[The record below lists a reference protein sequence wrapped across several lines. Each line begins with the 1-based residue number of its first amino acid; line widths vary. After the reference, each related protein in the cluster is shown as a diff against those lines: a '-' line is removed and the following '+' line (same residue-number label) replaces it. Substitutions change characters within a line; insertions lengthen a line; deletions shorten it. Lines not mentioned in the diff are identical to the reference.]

1 MPSPA
6 IGIPDRTN
14 GQADGLNRTVSNSYN
29 DLATSPNASFQSPP
43 GSFGGRLAAS
53 AKSLKPFHTQD
64 IKVLLLENVNK
75 TGQDILKKQGYQ
87 IEILKSS
94 LPENELIEKIQ
105 DVHVIGIRSKTQ
117 LTANV
122 LKHAKNLIVIGCF
135 CIGTNQVDLKYA
147 AENGIAVFNSPFSN
161 SRSVAEQMIGE
172 IISLARQIG
181 DRNNELHQGVW
192 NKVSAGCWEV
202 RGKTLGIVGYGHVG
216 SQLSVLAEAM
226 GMRVIYYDV
235 VNLMS
240 LGTSNQVP
248 SLDALLQQ
256 ADFVTLHVPEL
267 PETINM
273 ISTKQFEQMKNGS
286 YLLNASRGTVV
297 DIPALIKASQAGK
310 LAGAALDVY
319 PNEPA
324 GNGPKFTNE
333 LNTWT
338 EELRNLKN
346 IILTPH
352 IGGSTE
358 EAQAA
363 IGIEVADALVNYVNF
378 GTTAGAVNM
387 PEVTLRSL
395 TIEEPNHVRVI
406 YIHKNIPGVLRRV
419 NEILGDHNVDKQM
432 TDSRGDVAYLMADIS
447 NVNISEIQQL
457 YQSLEDLGSR
467 IRTRVLSTLA
477 GWVFGG
483 VTDDEGNGQRLHIF
497 SAARRR
503 LTPHQ
508 YRWSSR
514 PAVWQYRRS
523 SMLTGGESGLASPQ
537 PVGSSDATR
546 RDSHCFRASGYHW
559 IPRLRSVPEMSA
571 PASTAKSCNPLGRR
585 FAAQLSIDNTALPI
599 TKITKLTHRTAWF
612 SPCFLIPILSIVWV
626 AIVGFSARDTSCG
639 AIFFSRALAGLLAT
653 RARAIQRETIALEP
667 APNAALHVDH
677 ESNQRKTYQHDESQ
691 QHIPQVETG
700 VEKGEE
706 IVSRCTTYDILP
718 AALLTVL

>member
-6 IGIPDRTN
+6 IGIPDRSN

-273 ISTKQFEQMKNGS
+273 ISSKQFEQMKNGS

-333 LNTWT
+333 LNTWA
-338 EELRNLKN
+338 EELRNLNN

-363 IGIEVADALVNYVNF
+363 IGIEVAESLVNYVNF

-467 IRTRVLSTLA
+467 IRTRVL
-477 GWVFGG
+477 
-483 VTDDEGNGQRLHIF
+483 
-497 SAARRR
+497 
-503 LTPHQ
+503 
-508 YRWSSR
+508 Y
-514 PAVWQYRRS
+514 
-523 SMLTGGESGLASPQ
+523 
-537 PVGSSDATR
+537 
-546 RDSHCFRASGYHW
+546 
-559 IPRLRSVPEMSA
+559 
-571 PASTAKSCNPLGRR
+571 
-585 FAAQLSIDNTALPI
+585 
-599 TKITKLTHRTAWF
+599 
-612 SPCFLIPILSIVWV
+612 
-626 AIVGFSARDTSCG
+626 
-639 AIFFSRALAGLLAT
+639 
-653 RARAIQRETIALEP
+653 
-667 APNAALHVDH
+667 
-677 ESNQRKTYQHDESQ
+677 
-691 QHIPQVETG
+691 
-700 VEKGEE
+700 
-706 IVSRCTTYDILP
+706 
-718 AALLTVL
+718 